1 MTKRI
6 WDSYLSETDRQW
18 AGSRPARPMRLGK
31 HPALLLID
39 LYRGGFGDV
48 PEPLLESTRTWPWSC
63 GMNGWN
69 ALPNIVKLLVAAR
82 AARIPVI
89 HSTMRDSSDGLA
101 GWMDAL
107 HAKGAGTLAGQ
118 LAGNAIRAREIVP
131 EAAPLPGEP
140 VITKSAPSAFAFTP
154 LLVHLR
160 DLGIDTILVAGMA
173 TSGCVRATV
182 IDGATN
188 RYRMVV
194 VEPCVFDRIEASHAM
209 SLFDIDQK
217 YGDVVGLDVALSLFE
232 ENSR

>member
-1 MTKRI
+1 
-6 WDSYLSETDRQW
+6 
-18 AGSRPARPMRLGK
+18 
-31 HPALLLID
+31 
-39 LYRGGFGDV
+39 
-48 PEPLLESTRTWPWSC
+48 
-63 GMNGWN
+63 
-69 ALPNIVKLLVAAR
+69 
-82 AARIPVI
+82 
-89 HSTMRDSSDGLA
+89 MRDSSDGLA

-107 HAKGAGTLAGQ
+107 HSKGAGTLAGQ

-140 VITKSAPSAFAFTP
+140 VITKSAPSAFACTP
-154 LLVHLR
+154 LLAHLR
-160 DLGIDTILVAGMA
+160 DLGIDTVLVAGMA